1 MRALVLCA
9 MALVLAAATTV
20 DATSPKVQAP
30 RMSAE
35 LTQALWHQPQQQ
47 AQADSSSSSDG
58 SSGGL
63 KDDAIIAGPFH
74 VYYDLQRARAAE
86 AYAGCEQFGGD
97 VRRRHECRA
106 AVAGPSAAEVAAVRA
121 WLEPLGVAG
130 SMGAAGC
137 HYAWNAVHCREVRAG
152 AVRRVFGAAAA
163 PFRTY
168 QRRVGGA
175 KVVAGDRYQF
185 TEAALVIPAS
195 VAGAVSH
202 VSGLQPFNHV
212 QLSGKHMGAT
222 VPPSVRLA
230 SPMGTPQARRRRTLG
245 VRGRFLVHTVAAQ
258 WFPDPRGR
266 CGAAGLAL
274 EQPHRDLRAALRK
287 RQPQRREPI
296 LSAHEHQPLGQL
308 LSQRPWS
315 YKRAGGEHP
324 RHVRRRLC
332 AALHCPGCLQ
342 LLPPGQYDAAGWRD
356 VAVRRHLCGGPLCV
370 GSGAEQRDAVR
381 RVPDD
386 CHGAVLQRV
395 CDRPCS
401 GLLQRHN
408 VRSGRSESFHR
419 ATVGQAPATPT
430 ITMPSPNMVT
440 AGDDLQPVQHPGGC
454 QRDGPGAGRGGAY
467 RREPAA

>member
-47 AQADSSSSSDG
+47 ADSSSSSDG
-58 SSGGL
+58 SRGGL

-222 VPPSVRLA
+222 VPPSV
-230 SPMGTPQARRRRTLG
+230 
-245 VRGRFLVHTVAAQ
+245 
-258 WFPDPRGR
+258 
-266 CGAAGLAL
+266 
-274 EQPHRDLRAALRK
+274 
-287 RQPQRREPI
+287 
-296 LSAHEHQPLGQL
+296 
-308 LSQRPWS
+308 
-315 YKRAGGEHP
+315 GG
-324 RHVRRRLC
+324 
-332 AALHCPGCLQ
+332 
-342 LLPPGQYDAAGWRD
+342 DAASGS
-356 VAVRRHLCGGPLCV
+356 ASSGSSGQHGRR
-370 GSGAEQRDAVR
+370 
-381 RVPDD
+381 
-386 CHGAVLQRV
+386 
-395 CDRPCS
+395 
-401 GLLQRHN
+401 
-408 VRSGRSESFHR
+408 
-419 ATVGQAPATPT
+419 
-430 ITMPSPNMVT
+430 
-440 AGDDLQPVQHPGGC
+440 
-454 QRDGPGAGRGGAY
+454 
-467 RREPAA
+467 

>member
-1 MRALVLCA
+1 
-9 MALVLAAATTV
+9 
-20 DATSPKVQAP
+20 
-30 RMSAE
+30 
-35 LTQALWHQPQQQ
+35 
-47 AQADSSSSSDG
+47 
-58 SSGGL
+58 
-63 KDDAIIAGPFH
+63 

-222 VPPSVRLA
+222 VPPSVGGDAA
-230 SPMGTPQARRRRTLG
+230 SGSASSGSSGPWPQVSPTQLNSFIVPAG
-245 VRGRFLVHTVAAQ
+245 DAAPLVLHYDGHVAI
-258 WFPDPRGR
+258 F
-266 CGAAGLAL
+266 
-274 EQPHRDLRAALRK
+274 ALRCADGALSDNSK
-287 RQPQRREPI
+287 YVNASNKVAWANYCPPGMGP
-296 LSAHEHQPLGQL
+296 LSAP
-308 LSQRPWS
+308 
-315 YKRAGGEHP
+315 
-324 RHVRRRLC
+324 VVTI
-332 AALHCPGCLQ
+332 
-342 LLPPGQYDAAGWRD
+342 LPKY
-356 VAVRRHLCGGPLCV
+356 
-370 GSGAEQRDAVR
+370 AEQ
-381 RVPDD
+381 
-386 CHGAVLQRV
+386 L
-395 CDRPCS
+395 
-401 GLLQRHN
+401 
-408 VRSGRSESFHR
+408 
-419 ATVGQAPATPT
+419 
-430 ITMPSPNMVT
+430 
-440 AGDDLQPVQHPGGC
+440 
-454 QRDGPGAGRGGAY
+454 
-467 RREPAA
+467 